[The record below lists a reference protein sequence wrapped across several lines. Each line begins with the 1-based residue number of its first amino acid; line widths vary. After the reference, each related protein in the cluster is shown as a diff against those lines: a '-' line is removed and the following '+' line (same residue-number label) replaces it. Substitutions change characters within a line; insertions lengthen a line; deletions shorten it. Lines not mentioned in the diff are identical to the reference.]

1 MRKGKNEMDNLIERL
16 QRWRAVKVG
25 NRPENE
31 ELAAALQVDIGDAQA
46 EIILLRA
53 EVADWHACVRSEDML
68 VSNEK
73 FIMWDRE
80 ALNRCWERYIEN
92 VAGI

>member
-1 MRKGKNEMDNLIERL
+1 MSDVAREIGAALERAERL
-16 QRWRAVKVG
+16 LWERTTD
-25 NRPENE
+25 NRILLANIQGLSEEN
-31 ELAAALQVDIGDAQA
+31 AR
-46 EIILLRA
+46 LRA

-80 ALNRCWERYIEN
+80 ALDRCRERYIEN
-92 VAGI
+92 VASV